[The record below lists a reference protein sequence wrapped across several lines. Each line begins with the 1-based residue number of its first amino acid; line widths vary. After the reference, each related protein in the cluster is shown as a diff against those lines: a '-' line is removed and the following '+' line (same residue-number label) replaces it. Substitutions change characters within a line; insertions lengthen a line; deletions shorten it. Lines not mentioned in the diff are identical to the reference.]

1 MSDINEEVYSI
12 IFNALRHG
20 VRRKI
25 LRMLS
30 ADKLSFT
37 SIAERLGITSSHLT
51 YHLEALGELVSKD
64 DSRYTLSIF
73 GRAAVDMMN
82 NVEDTPSPAEWI
94 QGERRFKVFS
104 VLLLIG
110 LIIVSGLYI
119 DLFNE
124 HIEQRL
130 SLDIKSRELE
140 TLETKYEQLYGLQ
153 DLVNL
158 SIKSPH
164 TQWSTGIEIV
174 SGYSISYWHRW
185 GDIGLEE
192 RGSSFIVFYSPYE
205 NLVLRMYHSIFPP
218 TGMDIPLTL
227 QKGNAFLN
235 QSGVL
240 VMRIGNYTEWQSP
253 TMWAVNVSENKGY
266 EVLLPSKGWYTLSML
281 GPISKSGSGAIGYR
295 GLGYRWFNGTW
306 QRVETAS
313 AYVDFRLLREEKPI
327 LFAVDKRYL

>member
-37 SIAERLGITSSHLT
+37 SIAEMLGITSSHLT

-82 NVEDTPSPAEWI
+82 NVEDTPSPAEWMR
-94 QGERRFKVFS
+94 GERRFKVFS

-124 HIEQRL
+124 HREQKL
-130 SLDIKSRELE
+130 NLEIKSRELE
-140 TLETKYEQLYGLQ
+140 TLASKYDELAGLPS
-153 DLVNL
+153 LLNI
-158 SIKSPH
+158 SIKNPKTSF
-164 TQWSTGIEIV
+164 STGIILV
-174 SGYSISYWHRW
+174 SGYHLDYRYERN
-185 GDIGLEE
+185 DEGLWN
-192 RGSSFIVFYSPYE
+192 SNFVTAFYSPLD
-205 NLVLRMYHSIFPP
+205 NLTLNMYMYLSAPKGIYL
-218 TGMDIPLTL
+218 PLTI

-240 VMRIGNYTEWQSP
+240 VYERGNYSEWQSP
-253 TMWAVNVSENKGY
+253 VIWALNASEKKAY
-266 EVLLPSKGWYTLSML
+266 RTVLPSKGWYTLSL
-281 GPISKSGSGAIGYR
+281 TGPIQKTSSGALQSTSGGFGGYE
-295 GLGYRWFNGTW
+295 LW
-306 QRVETAS
+306 QSVESIQAW
-313 AYVDFRLLREEKPI
+313 VDFRLLSDENPI
-327 LFAVDKRYL
+327 LFAVDNRYR